1 MVIIMMGFITYILIS
16 VFTPG
21 PNNIFSSISSA
32 RLGFK
37 KTHRF
42 MLGILVGTF
51 LVFVIAGLLNVYFYQ
66 NVRIITRIIGVTGG
80 IFILYLALKM
90 FLTRNDGEKLLI
102 TNDKLFTMA
111 IILNFINAKT
121 IIFGLTVATFYLE
134 LGFNP
139 DYMIYFNI
147 FMAILCYLAVIV
159 WGLFGQVFK
168 EYLVK
173 YRTIYNI
180 LMSLLL
186 AYSAVI
192 IIVESI
198 S

>member
-90 FLTRNDGEKLLI
+90 FLTRNNGEKLLI

-192 IIVESI
+192 IIVESL

>member
-1 MVIIMMGFITYILIS
+1 MVIIMTGFITYILIS

-32 RLGFK
+32 RMGFK

-192 IIVESI
+192 IIVESL

>member
-1 MVIIMMGFITYILIS
+1 
-16 VFTPG
+16 
-21 PNNIFSSISSA
+21 
-32 RLGFK
+32 
-37 KTHRF
+37 
-42 MLGILVGTF
+42 
-51 LVFVIAGLLNVYFYQ
+51 
-66 NVRIITRIIGVTGG
+66 
-80 IFILYLALKM
+80 M

-192 IIVESI
+192 IIVESL

>member
-90 FLTRNDGEKLLI
+90 FLTRNNGEKLLI

>member
-1 MVIIMMGFITYILIS
+1 
-16 VFTPG
+16 
-21 PNNIFSSISSA
+21 
-32 RLGFK
+32 
-37 KTHRF
+37 
-42 MLGILVGTF
+42 
-51 LVFVIAGLLNVYFYQ
+51 
-66 NVRIITRIIGVTGG
+66 
-80 IFILYLALKM
+80 
-90 FLTRNDGEKLLI
+90 
-102 TNDKLFTMA
+102 
-111 IILNFINAKT
+111 
-121 IIFGLTVATFYLE
+121 
-134 LGFNP
+134 
-139 DYMIYFNI
+139 
-147 FMAILCYLAVIV
+147 MAILCYLAVIV

>member
-51 LVFVIAGLLNVYFYQ
+51 LVFVITGLLNVYFYQ
-66 NVRIITRIIGVTGG
+66 NVRIITRIIGVIGG
-80 IFILYLALKM
+80 VFILYLALKM

-121 IIFGLTVATFYLE
+121 LIFGFTVATFYLE
-134 LGFNP
+134 LGFKP

-168 EYLVK
+168 DFLVK
-173 YRTIYNI
+173 YRIVYNI

-186 AYSAVI
+186 AYSAII

>member
-42 MLGILVGTF
+42 MLGIFAGTF
-51 LVFVIAGLLNVYFYQ
+51 LVFVFSGLVNVYLYQ
-66 NVRIITRIIGVTGG
+66 NVRIITRIIGVIGG
-80 IFILYLALKM
+80 VFILYLALKM
-90 FLTRNDGEKLLI
+90 FLTRNKDDKLLI

-111 IILNFINAKT
+111 IVLNFINAKT
-121 IIFGLTVATFYLE
+121 IIFGFTVATFYLE

-139 DYMIYFNI
+139 DFMIYFNI
-147 FMAILCYLAVIV
+147 LMAMLCYLAVII
-159 WGLFGQVFK
+159 WGLFGQIFR

-173 YRTIYNI
+173 YRIIYNI
-180 LMSLLL
+180 VMSLLL
-186 AYSAVI
+186 AYSAII
-192 IIVESI
+192 IIVESL

>member
-1 MVIIMMGFITYILIS
+1 
-16 VFTPG
+16 
-21 PNNIFSSISSA
+21 
-32 RLGFK
+32 
-37 KTHRF
+37 

>member
-1 MVIIMMGFITYILIS
+1 MMGFITYILIS

>member
-1 MVIIMMGFITYILIS
+1 MMGFITYILIS

-90 FLTRNDGEKLLI
+90 FLTRNNGEKLLI

>member
-1 MVIIMMGFITYILIS
+1 MVIIMLGFITYILIS

-32 RLGFK
+32 RLGFN

-51 LVFVIAGLLNVYFYQ
+51 LVFVITGLLNVYFYQ
-66 NVRIITRIIGVTGG
+66 NVRIITRIIGVIGG
-80 IFILYLALKM
+80 IFILYLSLKM

-121 IIFGLTVATFYLE
+121 VIFGLTVATFYLE